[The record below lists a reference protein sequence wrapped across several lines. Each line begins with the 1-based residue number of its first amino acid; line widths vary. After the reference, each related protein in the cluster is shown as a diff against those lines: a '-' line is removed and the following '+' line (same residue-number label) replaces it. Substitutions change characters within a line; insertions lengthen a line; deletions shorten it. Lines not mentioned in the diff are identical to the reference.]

1 MCTHGNEME
10 LKSDFYFI
18 HVHKYYLLASGALL
32 NERPAGKVERS
43 LGIKQTIHNAP
54 KNNIPVALTLP

>member
-43 LGIKQTIHNAP
+43 LGIK
-54 KNNIPVALTLP
+54 